1 MALRDIS
8 AWSIRNPVIPLV
20 LFTGLLVAGIVSFLR
35 MDVTNNPDVD
45 FPIVMVMISQPGA
58 APTEIENQIT
68 QRVESAVRSIAGV
81 NSIQSTAREGA
92 SQTIVEFEIGTDL
105 IEAVSEVETAIND
118 VRGSLPDGILEPQ
131 VRKVNVV
138 GEPIG
143 YIAVEADDMTLEQLS
158 WFIDDT
164 VAKRLLKINGMAEV
178 NRFGGVDRQIEVIL
192 DPTRM
197 QSFGVTASQ
206 INAVLR
212 QSNLDAAGGLAEIGG
227 TRQSLRVLGNSD
239 TAYKLSQAQIQLGG
253 GRSVRLADIAKVRD
267 GFSERTSISEVNG
280 KEVVNF
286 AMSRARG
293 ASDLATYDAA
303 LAEMDKIEAENPGIK
318 FIKLSTDTTYTRSQ
332 YKSSMWALVEG
343 AVLAVVVVFIFLRD
357 WRATFISAVAIPLSA
372 IPTFWFMDLLG
383 FNLNFLSLLAL
394 ALVAGVLVDDAIV
407 EIENIVRHMR
417 MGKTAYQASIDA
429 ADEIGLPVVA
439 TSFCIVAV
447 FLPVGLMPGIAGQFF
462 KNFGITVVVAVLM
475 SLAVAR
481 MLTPLMAA
489 YFLKAH
495 GEAEHGGGRWIDTYM
510 RVLAWTLDTGRMTAR
525 RVGLKGPEHRGY
537 YSVALLLAVLALLA
551 ATGVAMFAGFGA
563 ISGLGVP
570 KAIAAA
576 VSSDSNTTIHFLV
589 SKTFEVVQL
598 LLASLLALLAGWLV
612 FKAIELLSPLLRSS
626 SPIAKVVSVIIG
638 ILAVLAAAAA
648 GFVIVSGIVGMFG
661 GSPAD
666 AQAAQQASQ
675 APASFDLVALDG
687 IKLLAAAL
695 GMVGAIAAGTA
706 AFFGVRHVAANPL
719 AVNYMTARFY
729 DHRVWMLGIGWFS
742 FLVTIVLFGQVP
754 GQFQPTIDDE
764 NSEVAIELVPGTTL
778 ADTKRVVNSVANRL
792 RQEPEVERLL
802 ERIRL
807 GDSSSIFV
815 KLKDD
820 RARTSV
826 EFERE
831 LAPVLAAF
839 PDARV
844 RFKSQSG
851 GFGSGR
857 DMTVMLA
864 GSDPVLLEKT
874 AAELVEEMKGLKT
887 LVAPRISADLN
898 RPEIIITPRSKIA
911 AELGVT
917 TAALSQTIRIA
928 TLGEIEQNAARFS
941 LSDRQIPIV
950 VRLSQESRTDFRTI
964 ENLPVQLTGGGTVP
978 LSRVADMTF
987 GSGPTAIQRYN
998 QNRRVLVGADLAA
1011 GVLKGEAQAQIDALP
1026 VLKNLPVGVIRDVVG
1041 EEQWQAELIQNLI
1054 IAIIAGVLLVFAVLV
1069 LLYKRLMSPL
1079 VNMTSL
1085 ALAPLGGILLI
1096 WLIGAP
1102 QSMPVYIGV
1111 LLLLGIVS
1119 KNSILLIDFA
1129 IEEMNKGVGKLDA
1142 IMDAGHKR
1150 AQPIVMTTVAMSAG
1164 MVPVAL
1170 SLSGDGAWRQPMG
1183 IVVMGGL
1190 VLSTLLTLLIVP
1202 AGFSLA
1208 DGVEKRVGP
1217 WMRSRLLTYKPGD
1230 DTRPVSGAAEPD
1242 LPFPGLAKLPPA
1254 GHEPAE

>member
-20 LFTGLLVAGIVSFLR
+20 LFTGLLFAGIVSFMRL
-35 MDVTNNPDVD
+35 DVTNNPDID
-45 FPIVMVMISQPGA
+45 FPGVVVNIAQPGA
-58 APTEIENQIT
+58 SPTEIENQIT
-68 QRVESAVRSIAGV
+68 QRVESALRSINGV
-81 NSIQSTAREGA
+81 NSIQSTAREG
-92 SQTIVEFEIGTDL
+92 SSNTFVEFEIGTSL
-105 IEAVSEVETAIND
+105 IEAVNEVETAID
-118 VRGSLPDGILEPQ
+118 GVRGSLPDGILEPRVQ
-131 VRKVNVV
+131 KVNVV

-143 YIAVEADDMTLEQLS
+143 YTAVEADDMTIEQLS

-164 VAKRLLKINGMAEV
+164 VAKRLLKIEGMAEV
-178 NRFGGVDRQIEVIL
+178 QRFGGVDREIEVIL
-192 DPTRM
+192 DPARM
-197 QSFGVTASQ
+197 QSLGVTASQ

-239 TAYKLSQAQIQLGG
+239 TAFALSQTQIQLGG
-253 GRSVRLADIAKVRD
+253 GRTVRLADVARVRD
-267 GFSERTSISEVNG
+267 GYSERNSISEVNG

-286 AMSRARG
+286 LMNRARG
-293 ASDLATYDAA
+293 ASDLAVYDAA
-303 LAEMDKIEAENPGIK
+303 LAEMDKIEAENEGIK
-318 FIKLSTDTTYTRSQ
+318 FIKLSTSTTYTRDQ
-332 YKSSMWALVEG
+332 YTSSLWALVEG
-343 AVLAVVVVFIFLRD
+343 AVLAVVVVFLFLRD

-447 FLPVGLMPGIAGQFF
+447 FLPVGLMPGVSGQFF
-462 KNFGITVVVAVLM
+462 QNFGLTVVVAVLM

-481 MLTPLMAA
+481 MITPLMAA
-489 YFLKAH
+489 YFLKAKGH
-495 GEAEHGGGRWIDTYM
+495 AEHGEGPMVQSYM
-510 RVLAWTLDTGRMTAR
+510 RVLAWTLDKGKMIAR
-525 RVGLKGPEHRGY
+525 RAGLEGPRNRIGY
-537 YSVALLLAVLALLA
+537 VFGLLLTVIVLLMVPALVLFEVFSGSV
-551 ATGVAMFAGFGA
+551 TGLWK
-563 ISGLGVP
+563 GLIGLEVH
-570 KAIAAA
+570 KQIAAA
-576 VSSDSNTTIHFLV
+576 VSADSNTFLYKLV
-589 SKTFEVVQL
+589 AKVFEVVIVL
-598 LLASLLALLAGWLV
+598 TTSVLAFLAGYFTFRL
-612 FKAIELLSPLLRSS
+612 IELPAGDSSRFARS
-626 SPIAKVVSVIIG
+626 
-638 ILAVLAAAAA
+638 
-648 GFVIVSGIVGMFG
+648 M
-661 GSPAD
+661 
-666 AQAAQQASQ
+666 
-675 APASFDLVALDG
+675 
-687 IKLLAAAL
+687 
-695 GMVGAIAAGTA
+695 
-706 AFFGVRHVAANPL
+706 RW
-719 AVNYMTARFY
+719 MTARFY
-729 DHRVWMLGIGWFS
+729 DHRIWMLGAGWFS
-742 FLVTIVLFGQVP
+742 FLMTILLFGQAP
-754 GQFQPTIDDE
+754 AQFQPSIDDE
-764 NSEVAIELVPGTTL
+764 NSRVEIEMVPGTTL
-778 ADTKRVVNSVANRL
+778 ADTKRIVNSVAARL

-802 ERIRL
+802 ERIRQ
-807 GDSSSIFV
+807 GETSSIFV

-820 RARTSV
+820 RARTSI

-831 LAPVLAAF
+831 LSPVLAKF

-844 RFKSQSG
+844 RFQSQSG

-864 GSDPVLLEKT
+864 GSDPVLLDQT
-874 AAELVEEMKGLKT
+874 ATQLVEQMKGLRT

-898 RPEIIITPRSKIA
+898 RPEIIITPRTQIA

-950 VRLSQESRTDFRTI
+950 VRLSEQARTDFRTI
-964 ENLPVQLTGGGTVP
+964 ENLPVPTANGGSVP
-978 LSRVADMTF
+978 LSRVADITF

-1011 GVLKGEAQAQIDALP
+1011 GVLKGDAQAQIDALP
-1026 VLKNLPVGVIRDVVG
+1026 VLQDLPTGVIRDVVG
-1041 EEQWQAELIQNLI
+1041 EEQWQAELITNLI
-1054 IAIIAGVLLVFAVLV
+1054 IAIISGVLLVFAVLV

-1085 ALAPLGGILLI
+1085 ALAPLGGVLLI
-1096 WLIGAP
+1096 WLLGQP
-1102 QSMPVYIGV
+1102 QSMPVYIGI

-1129 IEEMNKGVGKLDA
+1129 IEEMNKGVPQIEA

-1150 AQPIVMTTVAMSAG
+1150 AQPIVMTTVAMTAG
-1164 MVPVAL
+1164 MIPVAL
-1170 SLSGDGAWRQPMG
+1170 SLTGDGAWRQPMG
-1183 IVVMGGL
+1183 IVVIGGL

-1208 DGVEKRVGP
+1208 DSFEKRVGP
-1217 WMRSRLLTYKPGD
+1217 WLRQRLLTYKPGD
-1230 DTRPVSGAAEPD
+1230 DTHPHGETEPD
-1242 LPFPGLAKLPPA
+1242 LPFPGLPGNAAPIPARRLPPP
-1254 GHEPAE
+1254 GPEPAE